1 MTMDTSKPHLGRIY
15 DFMLGGHHNYEVDR
29 QAAAQILKV
38 APTYPKWARANRW
51 FLQFVAAE
59 WAAAG
64 RERVLDLATGL
75 PTKGHFNDMM
85 PAARILFTDNDPLS
99 VTYGGDLLAGN
110 PNMRYRLADVGKP
123 ETIVAQAEEF
133 FAADRLVA
141 VSCIGIA
148 YLVPDAV
155 LSAVLKA
162 LHAWSAPGS
171 LQIASVPPGAVVTL
185 ERYTPDDQGRQ
196 IPSVVRKFDT
206 TAAEA
211 VETEPGSYRLIF
223 QLPGYET
230 VYYPL
235 SVRRGEVLPITVTL
249 PREDTL
255 PPGYIPINGGPPP
268 PGWYDQPPADPAAPP
283 TPVVPAPPG

>member
-1 MTMDTSKPHLGRIY
+1 MGIDTSKPHLGRIY

-59 WAAAG
+59 WEQAG
-64 RERVLDLATGL
+64 RKQVLDLATGL

-99 VTYGGDLLAGN
+99 VAYGGDMLAGN
-110 PNMRYRLADVGKP
+110 ANMRYVLADVGQP
-123 ETIVAQAEEF
+123 ETLVAQAEEF
-133 FAADRLVA
+133 FAADRVVA

-171 LQIASVPPGAVVTL
+171 LLALTFGTFVEGGDRAQM
-185 ERYTPDDQGRQ
+185 
-196 IPSVVRKFDT
+196 
-206 TAAEA
+206 TAAIEA
-211 VETEPGSYRLIF
+211 FRRHGNVSMHLRTAEELVALASPWRPTTIRSLPEWLGVPDMFTPEELLGQGGSMAGAFFER
-223 QLPGYET
+223 
-230 VYYPL
+230 
-235 SVRRGEVLPITVTL
+235 
-249 PREDTL
+249 
-255 PPGYIPINGGPPP
+255 
-268 PGWYDQPPADPAAPP
+268 
-283 TPVVPAPPG
+283 

>member
-1 MTMDTSKPHLGRIY
+1 MDTSKPHLGRIY

-99 VTYGGDLLAGN
+99 VTYGGDIVAGN

-133 FAADRLVA
+133 FAGERVVA

-148 YLVPDAV
+148 YLVPDEV
-155 LSAVLKA
+155 LAGVLRA
-162 LHAWSAPGS
+162 LHAWCAPGS
-171 LQIASVPPGAVVTL
+171 VLALTYGTHVEGGDRAQM
-185 ERYTPDDQGRQ
+185 
-196 IPSVVRKFDT
+196 
-206 TAAEA
+206 TAAIEA
-211 VETEPGSYRLIF
+211 FKRHGNVSMHLRSEAELVALASPWRATSIRSLPDWLGVPDMFTREELEGQGGSMAGAFFER
-223 QLPGYET
+223 
-230 VYYPL
+230 
-235 SVRRGEVLPITVTL
+235 
-249 PREDTL
+249 
-255 PPGYIPINGGPPP
+255 
-268 PGWYDQPPADPAAPP
+268 
-283 TPVVPAPPG
+283 